1 MPPPCVCIGK
11 LFHPF
16 YSICK
21 KLPSA
26 LWRTAVFTIPV
37 LLPVLPVIFVS
48 GRILAVLTV
57 RTILGVVLAVAILA
71 AVVLAVAVLAVAVLA
86 AVVLGRISGVRVR
99 RRISFKVVLVIIR
112 HNITS

>member
-16 YSICK
+16 PSICK

-26 LWRTAVFTIPV
+26 LWRTAVFIIPV

-57 RTILGVVLAVAILA
+57 RTVLGAVLAVVILT
-71 AVVLAVAVLAVAVLA
+71 AVVLAVAVLA

-99 RRISFKVVLVIIR
+99 RRISLKVVLVIIR